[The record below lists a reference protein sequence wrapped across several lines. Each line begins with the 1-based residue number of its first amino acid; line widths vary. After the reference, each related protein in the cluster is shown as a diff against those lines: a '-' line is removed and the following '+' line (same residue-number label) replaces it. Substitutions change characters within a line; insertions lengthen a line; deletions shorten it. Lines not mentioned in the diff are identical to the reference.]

1 MDIDRINAIC
11 AEIDDGM
18 KSFGKN
24 REWDFTAAV
33 RPADTDTDTG
43 TAPADKWAMVNRLL
57 ADLDKIKEKE
67 SKEEEKISVCLPEK
81 KENVCPV
88 SDSKKDSAA
97 GKDSSPSVSG
107 NDTAAGHMK
116 SAAVNDTSF
125 SFSGKGKDRAA
136 AVTLARHEYD
146 AVEDSVRRSAG
157 DGRLIPSALRL
168 YSLVRAYGYAGVR
181 PAPLH
186 TWMLRAL

>member
-11 AEIDDGM
+11 AEIDAGA

-24 REWDFTAAV
+24 REWDFAA
-33 RPADTDTDTG
+33 
-43 TAPADKWAMVNRLL
+43 
-57 ADLDKIKEKE
+57 
-67 SKEEEKISVCLPEK
+67 
-81 KENVCPV
+81 
-88 SDSKKDSAA
+88 
-97 GKDSSPSVSG
+97 G
-107 NDTAAGHMK
+107 NDTG
-116 SAAVNDTSF
+116 F

-168 YSLVRAYGYAGVR
+168 YSLVRA
-181 PAPLH
+181 
-186 TWMLRAL
+186 